1 MRYLRK
7 HHPGRAT
14 EAALVAMAGVETAT
28 RAAAR
33 GSEGGAARRAALRA
47 QWRELR
53 HPGSVRALR

>member
-1 MRYLRK
+1 
-7 HHPGRAT
+7 
-14 EAALVAMAGVETAT
+14 MAGVETAT

-53 HPGSVRALR
+53 RPGSVRALR